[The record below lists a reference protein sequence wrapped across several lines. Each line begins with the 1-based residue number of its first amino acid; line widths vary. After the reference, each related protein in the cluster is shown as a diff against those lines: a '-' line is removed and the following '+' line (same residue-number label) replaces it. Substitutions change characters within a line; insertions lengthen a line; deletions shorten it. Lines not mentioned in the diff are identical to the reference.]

1 VTWIDRVSAG
11 PVPRGPAPRVHGA
24 EHTSASA
31 ARRARPVLARPSTWL
46 LLAAYVAGAIRVG
59 GILRS
64 GFADFPIATTTAVVL
79 FTLYAIPFI
88 LLVRVIDYL
97 EREPVPLQ
105 VLSILWGG
113 LVATSAAI
121 SGGTALQD
129 LMAKLGSPRLAAD
142 WGPAVSGALIEE
154 LVKVA
159 GVLTIALIAPGQINS
174 VVDGFVYG
182 ALVGLGFQVVEDV
195 VFAINAVV
203 MSTGTDSVGPVITT
217 FLVRGFLGGLWSHT
231 LFTAV
236 AGAGVAYALVR
247 KDRPRLRRVAVA
259 VALFLASAGFHFLWN
274 SPLLTGL
281 GLGLIGMI
289 LILLV
294 KGIPALLVGAALL
307 MAAERREA
315 DYYAGMLAGLGDHRI
330 ATADEIATLV
340 SPRRR
345 LEARKQART
354 RLGTAG
360 ARAMG
365 RLQRAQAQLAV
376 AISRDPG
383 AEVLRRRR
391 EVLVRRHQLAA
402 LGLRGNARHPSQ
414 LRAGG
419 MLAAEILAM
428 SLLVL
433 GLAVA
438 IRLFTTS

>member
-1 VTWIDRVSAG
+1 MTWIGRLSAG
-11 PVPRGPAPRVHGA
+11 PAPRGPAPRVNGPVL
-24 EHTSASA
+24 TSANA
-31 ARRARPVLARPSTWL
+31 ARRARPVPARPSTWL
-46 LLAAYVAGAIRVG
+46 LLAAYVAGGIRIA
-59 GILRS
+59 GILRAA
-64 GFADFPIATTTAVVL
+64 FVDFPVATTTAVAL

-88 LLVRVIDYL
+88 LFVRMIDYL

-105 VLSILWGG
+105 VLAVLWGG

-129 LMAKLGSPRLAAD
+129 LMAKLGSPRFAAD

-159 GVLTIALIAPGQINS
+159 GVLTVALIAPGQINS

-195 VFAINAVV
+195 VFALNAVV
-203 MSTGTDSVGPVITT
+203 MDTGVDSVGPVITT

-247 KDRPRLRRVAVA
+247 RDRSRVRRVGVM
-259 VALFLASAGFHFLWN
+259 VALFGVAAGFHFLWN
-274 SPLLTGL
+274 SPLLIGL
-281 GLGLIGMI
+281 GLGLPGMV

-294 KGIPALLVGAALL
+294 KGIPALMVGAVLL
-307 MAAERREA
+307 VAAERREA
-315 DYYAGMLAGLGDHRI
+315 DYYGGMLAGLGDPRI
-330 ATADEIATLV
+330 ATPEEITSLV

-345 LEARKQART
+345 LAARRRARI
-354 RLGTAG
+354 RLGSAG
-360 ARAMG
+360 ARALG

-391 EVLVRRHQLAA
+391 DVLVRRHQLIA
-402 LGLRGNARHPSQ
+402 LGIRGSGRRPST
-414 LRAGG
+414 LVASG
-419 MLAAEILAM
+419 MLAAEILGL
-428 SLLVL
+428 SLVVL
-433 GLAVA
+433 GVALA
-438 IRLFTTS
+438 IRLLSP